1 MYTNDEQEKRMM
13 ERTIE
18 RYKDVTTKINTIS
31 NHIANHPEDKDIN
44 EILDFILE
52 NLKDDQKFLIAYLTD
67 NGINVEELDI
77 TESKMGLKKWQNKLG
92 FKHDEIESPLEKGN

>member
-18 RYKDVTTKINTIS
+18 RYKDVTTKMNTIS

-44 EILDFILE
+44 ELLDFILE
-52 NLKDDQKFLIAYLTD
+52 NLKELQKVLIGHLTYF
-67 NGINVEELDI
+67 GINVEEIDI
-77 TESKMGLKKWQNKLG
+77 TESK
-92 FKHDEIESPLEKGN
+92 

>member
-18 RYKDVTTKINTIS
+18 RYKDVTTKMNTIS

-44 EILDFILE
+44 EILDFLLE
-52 NLKDDQKFLIAYLTD
+52 NLKDDQKFLITYLTD
-67 NGINVEELDI
+67 NGINVEEIDI
-77 TESKMGLKKWQNKLG
+77 TEST
-92 FKHDEIESPLEKGN
+92 

>member
-13 ERTIE
+13 GRTIE
-18 RYKDVTTKINTIS
+18 RYKDVTTKMNTIS

-52 NLKDDQKFLIAYLTD
+52 NLKDVQKFLITYLTD
-67 NGINVEELDI
+67 NGVNVEKIDI
-77 TESKMGLKKWQNKLG
+77 YESEQEKVNKN
-92 FKHDEIESPLEKGN
+92 EVE

>member
-18 RYKDVTTKINTIS
+18 RYKDVTTKMNTIS
-31 NHIANHPEDKDIN
+31 NHITNHPEDKDIN
-44 EILDFILE
+44 ELLDFILE
-52 NLKDDQKFLIAYLTD
+52 KLKDDQKFLIAYLTD

-77 TESKMGLKKWQNKLG
+77 TESK
-92 FKHDEIESPLEKGN
+92 

>member
-18 RYKDVTTKINTIS
+18 RYKDVTTKMNTIS
-31 NHIANHPEDKDIN
+31 NHIVNHPEDKDIN

-67 NGINVEELDI
+67 NGINVEEIVI
-77 TESKMGLKKWQNKLG
+77 TESK
-92 FKHDEIESPLEKGN
+92 

>member
-1 MYTNDEQEKRMM
+1 MYTNNEEEKHMM

-18 RYKDVTTKINTIS
+18 RYKDVTTKMNTIS

-52 NLKDDQKFLIAYLTD
+52 NLKDDQKFLISYLTD
-67 NGINVEELDI
+67 NGINVEEIDI
-77 TESKMGLKKWQNKLG
+77 TEGK
-92 FKHDEIESPLEKGN
+92 

>member
-18 RYKDVTTKINTIS
+18 RYKDVTTKMNTIS

-52 NLKDDQKFLIAYLTD
+52 NLKDDQKFLITYLTD
-67 NGINVEELDI
+67 NGVNVEDIDI
-77 TESKMGLKKWQNKLG
+77 TESEQ
-92 FKHDEIESPLEKGN
+92 EKVLAMERLRYI